1 MTPRI
6 AENVFNWLADWILT
20 MPPRDPNDP
29 YAELAPIRRLM
40 N

>member
-29 YAELAPIRRLM
+29 YERALAYM
-40 N
+40 GC